1 MSLVQGVPP
10 SPIVV
15 QQTWGNAVS
24 NAILNARKMKHEKD
38 MFTQELEFNK
48 DKFNRQQDFVED
60 KFKTQMDFQEKDQAS
75 RLAHQDNVIKMQEM
89 DIKNRIVEDTKR
101 EHLEDLQNVLS
112 SEIQTEFIPHEEKY
126 EEWKSLGW
134 SPLDLARSFFTKD
147 EYKRPYQPKNLTE
160 LGELYNTSQGIDKD
174 TPLPG
179 YLMEALSH
187 GMGGGA
193 YYDAG
198 KQSDIPLKYMIQQLM
213 GGQ

>member
-24 NAILNARKMKHEKD
+24 NAILNAKKMKHEKD

-48 DKFNRQQDFVED
+48 DKFNRQQDFAED
-60 KFKTQMDFQEKDQAS
+60 KFATQMDFQEKDQAS
-75 RLAHQDNVIKMQEM
+75 RLAHQDNVIKMQER
-89 DIKNRIVEDTKR
+89 DIKDRIVEDTKR
-101 EHLEDLQNVLS
+101 EHMEDLQNVLS
-112 SEIQTEFIPHEEKY
+112 SEIQTEFLPHEEKY
-126 EEWKSLGW
+126 ERYKSLGW
-134 SPLDLARSFFTKD
+134 APWDLLEAWQTEDK
-147 EYKRPYQPKNLTE
+147 YKQPYQPKSLTE
-160 LGELYNTSQGIDKD
+160 LGQLYNTSQGINKD

-179 YLMEALSH
+179 YLMEALAH
-187 GMGGGA
+187 GMGGGD

-198 KQSDIPLKYMIQQLM
+198 KQADIPLKYMIQQLM